1 MENKVSYTIVGIFV
15 LSFFIGII
23 LFILW
28 LARYD
33 IDKSNLK
40 YYKIY
45 VKDSI
50 SGLQKNSIVSY
61 KGLDIGQVE
70 SIKIDKTNI
79 EQIEVLL
86 FVSDYTIIKKNSYAV
101 IESKGITGNK
111 YIEIMGGTHDS
122 DVLEVNS
129 NGFGIIPLQKSFMNK
144 ITSDAGDIVNKF
156 DGILEKLNLL
166 ISEKTILNVEQIAE
180 NINISTKH
188 LYKEQMNFDLLIN
201 KIDSILSKD
210 NISNISIGLNN
221 MKEATQEINSLMK
234 EDIKSLINQIKTT
247 LKNANNNS
255 NNINAT
261 LDKFEN
267 LMLNVDEKIDT
278 ISNDMGKVFQ
288 VRDIKYGP
296 GEIK

>member
-1 MENKVSYTIVGIFV
+1 LENKVSYTIVGIFV
-15 LSFFIGII
+15 LSFLIGII

-45 VKDSI
+45 VTDSI

-86 FVSDYTIIKKNSYAV
+86 FVSDYTIIKNNSYAV
-101 IESKGITGNK
+101 IESKGISGNK
-111 YIEIMGGTHDS
+111 YIEILGGTHES
-122 DVLEVNS
+122 SILEINKD
-129 NGFGIIPLQKSFMNK
+129 GFGIIPLQKSFMSK
-144 ITSDAGDIVNKF
+144 ITSDAGDIVGKF
-156 DGILEKLNLL
+156 DGILEKLNVL
-166 ISEKTILNVEQIAE
+166 ISKKTVLNVEEIVE
-180 NINISTKH
+180 NINTSTKH
-188 LYKEQMNFDLLIN
+188 LYKEQLNFDMLLK

-210 NISNISIGLNN
+210 NISNISTGLSN

-234 EDIKSLINQIKTT
+234 EDIKSLISQIKTT
-247 LKNANNNS
+247 LNNANNNS

-267 LMLNVDEKIDT
+267 LMLNVDEKIDN

>member
-122 DVLEVNS
+122 DVLELNS
-129 NGFGIIPLQKSFMNK
+129 NGFGIIPLKKSFINK
-144 ITSDAGDIVNKF
+144 ITSDAGDIVSKF
-156 DGILEKLNLL
+156 DGILEKLNVL
-166 ISEKTILNVEQIAE
+166 ISKKTLLNVEEIVE

-188 LYKEQMNFDLLIN
+188 LYKEQMNFDLLLE
-201 KIDSILSKD
+201 KIDSILSKE

>member
-166 ISEKTILNVEQIAE
+166 ISEKTILNVEQIVE